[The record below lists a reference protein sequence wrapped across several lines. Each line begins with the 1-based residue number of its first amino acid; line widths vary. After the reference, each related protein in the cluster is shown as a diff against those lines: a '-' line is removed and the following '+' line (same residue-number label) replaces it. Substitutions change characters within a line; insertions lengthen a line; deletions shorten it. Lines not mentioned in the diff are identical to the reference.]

1 MARIPAIPEE
11 TALTASNVESPELLV
26 ALGRAA
32 DRAFENDIVPKE
44 LFDPFREPTLY
55 VANRVELTP
64 SVPATGSTSVEGDEP
79 PIVTAPPANSR
90 KYLYER
96 QFDSLFWNKS
106 QHVLFVVGDPGCGK
120 STFIKFYLYGYCPNR
135 HRDNWTDPTD
145 PVDPTRADEFKRKL
159 TIHVD
164 YQLRNEIGAI
174 HQEFYRQARQ
184 TIAAKYRERIRELS
198 PGQELSEA
206 ELNHGCP
213 N

>member
-96 QFDSLFWNKS
+96 QFDSLFC
-106 QHVLFVVGDPGCGK
+106 QAVVE
-120 STFIKFYLYGYCPNR
+120 R
-135 HRDNWTDPTD
+135 
-145 PVDPTRADEFKRKL
+145 
-159 TIHVD
+159 
-164 YQLRNEIGAI
+164 YQLKSVT
-174 HQEFYRQARQ
+174 RQLAAAYKESLRLEMGNPKLEKQ
-184 TIAAKYRERIRELS
+184 TTAAQSDRDRLS
-198 PGQELSEA
+198 QREA
-206 ELNHGCP
+206 ELNKLAATQGLAP
-213 N
+213 LYGEA